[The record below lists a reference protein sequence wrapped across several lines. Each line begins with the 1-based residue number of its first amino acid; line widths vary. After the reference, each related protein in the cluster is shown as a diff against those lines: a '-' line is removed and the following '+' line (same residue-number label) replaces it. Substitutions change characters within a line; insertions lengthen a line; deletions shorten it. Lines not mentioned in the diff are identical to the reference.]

1 MKKLNAKTPDQV
13 FARLWGRVP
22 AYIKLCFSASMVLG
36 FAAHMF
42 VFTNKL
48 PNHDDI
54 GHVFGSDYGTYS
66 GRWLLPTVLGLDG
79 SFSVPWL
86 VGLLGLLC
94 LAGTVCL
101 TAALL
106 RIRRPLECVITAG
119 LMTAFPTVAGTYC
132 YMFTA
137 DAYFLGLLLAAFG
150 AWAASRM
157 PRAGIPVGAA
167 AICLSM
173 GIYQSYFPVAAA
185 LCVGTLIFDTLD
197 GKMSFKELIIKG
209 IKQVAALALG
219 MAAYMVIVKITTR
232 ETGLADYMGLST
244 MGQLPLSELPVL
256 IPRCYREYLYFFVK
270 DDYGFHF
277 WFIKYIIPLSG
288 LCTAALLILLLSR
301 CKLGAARTLLVIVL
315 VMLYPLAGHL
325 IYIMTAGGY
334 VHDLMRYG
342 TVLLPVAT
350 VALAGYACR
359 AYLELSVPAQWLRAV
374 ACWVIL
380 GSMALTAYSYIVA
393 NNKIYLKMELGY
405 EQAYA
410 YSNRLLAA
418 VEGCEGY
425 SRGLPVALVGSS
437 VIEQSA
443 MYPTPPLDSINVTG
457 AVSMRDFRGSYTYG
471 SFLRV
476 YLGFPDPVY
485 LDDSDVVKAMAE
497 RPEVAAMPLYPQE
510 GSIKVIDDIVVVK
523 LN

>member
-1 MKKLNAKTPDQV
+1 
-13 FARLWGRVP
+13 
-22 AYIKLCFSASMVLG
+22 MVLG

-42 VFTNKL
+42 AFTNKL

-54 GHVFGSDYGTYS
+54 AHLFEADYGTYS
-66 GRWLLPTVLGLDG
+66 GRWLLPAVLDLDG

-86 VGLLGLLC
+86 IGILGLLC

-106 RIRRPLECVITAG
+106 RIRRPLECVVTAG

-157 PRAGIPVGAA
+157 PKAGIPIGAA
-167 AICLSM
+167 AVCLSM

-197 GKMSFKELIIKG
+197 GEMSFKELVIKG

-244 MGQLPLSELPVL
+244 MGQLRLSELPGL
-256 IPRCYREYLYFFVK
+256 IMRCYREYIYFFLRNETGIHFRFVK
-270 DDYGFHF
+270 YL
-277 WFIKYIIPLSG
+277 IPLTG
-288 LCTAALLILLLSR
+288 LCTAALLILLLLR
-301 CKLGAARTLLVIVL
+301 RRLGAARSLLVIVL
-315 VMLYPLAGHL
+315 VILYPLAGHL
-325 IYIMTAGGY
+325 IYIMTAGGDI
-334 VHDLMRYG
+334 HDLMRYG
-342 TVLLPVAT
+342 TVLLPVAA

-359 AYLELSVPAQWLRAV
+359 AYLELSVPAQWFRAV
-374 ACWVIL
+374 ACWAIL
-380 GSMALTAYSYIVA
+380 GSMALTAYSYMA
-393 NNKIYLKMELGY
+393 ADNRIYLKMELSY

-418 VEGCEGY
+418 VENCGDY
-425 SRGLPVALVGSS
+425 RRGMPVALVGSS

-443 MYPTPPLDSINVTG
+443 MYPTPQLDSINITG
-457 AVSMRDFRGSYTYG
+457 AVSMRDLRGCYTYG
-471 SFLRV
+471 GFLRF

-485 LDDSDVVKAMAE
+485 LDDSEQVKALAE
-497 RPEVAAMPLYPQE
+497 LPEVAAMPLYPQQ
-510 GSIKVIDDIVVVK
+510 GSIKVIDGTVVVK

>member
-1 MKKLNAKTPDQV
+1 LKKLDAKTPDQV
-13 FARLWGRVP
+13 FASLWGRVP
-22 AYIKLCFSASMVLG
+22 GYIKLCFSAAMVLG

-42 VFTNKL
+42 AFTNKL

-54 GHVFGSDYGTYS
+54 EHLFEAGYGTYS
-66 GRWLLPTVLGLDG
+66 GRWLLPSVLELDG

-86 VGLLGLLC
+86 IGILGLLC

-101 TAALL
+101 TASLL
-106 RIRRPLECVITAG
+106 RIRRPLECVVTAG

-137 DAYFLGLLLAAFG
+137 DAYLLGLLLAAFG

-157 PRAGIPVGAA
+157 PKAGIPLGAA
-167 AICLSM
+167 AVCLSM

-185 LCVGTLIFDTLD
+185 LCVGALIFDALD
-197 GKMSFKELIIKG
+197 GQMSFRELVIKG

-232 ETGLADYMGLST
+232 ETGLVDYMGIST
-244 MGQLPLSELPVL
+244 MGQLPISELPRL
-256 IPRCYREYLYFFVK
+256 IVRCYKEYIYFFLRN
-270 DDYGFHF
+270 DSGIHF
-277 WFIKYIIPLSG
+277 WFVKYLVPLSG
-288 LCTAALLILLLSR
+288 LCTAALLILLLVRSR
-301 CKLGAARTLLVIVL
+301 LGAARTIFVIVL
-315 VMLYPLAGHL
+315 VILYPLAGHL
-325 IYIMTAGGY
+325 IYIMTAGGG

-342 TVLLPVAT
+342 TVLLPVAAA
-350 VALAGYACR
+350 ALAGYACR
-359 AYLELSVPAQWLRAV
+359 SRLELSVLAQWLRAA

-380 GSMALTAYSYIVA
+380 GSMALTACSYMEA
-393 NNKIYLKMELGY
+393 DNKIYLKMELSY

-418 VEGCEGY
+418 IESCEGY
-425 SRGLPVALVGSS
+425 SRGLPVALIGSR

-443 MYPTPPLDSINVTG
+443 MYPTPQLDDINITG
-457 AVSMRDFRGSYTYG
+457 AVSLRDFRSCYTYG
-471 SFLRV
+471 LFLRF

-485 LDDSDVVKAMAE
+485 LDDSEQVKALAE
-497 RPEVAAMPLYPQE
+497 RPEVADMPLYPQE
-510 GSIKVIDDIVVVK
+510 GSIKVIDGIVVVK